1 LESNSEGE
9 LLMSLKKL
17 EKRVAELEHKIE
29 DLLRLVDMEK
39 APFSYLVLES
49 NLTSNQVDGIYDL
62 MDDFRNYI
70 RAGHK
75 IKHPDFEE
83 ELYKIV
89 PSKQTDYHFAQ
100 DVVSSLNDEGR
111 YTDVY
116 KALKKSGMNI

>member
-1 LESNSEGE
+1 MESNIEGE
-9 LLMSLKKL
+9 LLMAPKIL
-17 EKRVAELEHKIE
+17 EKRVEELEHKIE

-49 NLTSNQVDGIYDL
+49 NLTINQVDGIYNL

-89 PSKQTDYHFAQ
+89 ASKKGDYHFAQ
-100 DVVSSLNDEGR
+100 DVVSSLNSEGR
-111 YTDVY
+111 YTDLY
-116 KALKKSGMNI
+116 KALKKSGMDI

>member
-1 LESNSEGE
+1 
-9 LLMSLKKL
+9 MSSKKL
-17 EKRVAELEHKIE
+17 EKRVGELEHKIE

-49 NLTSNQVDGIYDL
+49 NLTSNQVDEICDL

-89 PSKQTDYHFAQ
+89 PSKQGDYHFAQ
-100 DVVSSLNDEGR
+100 DVVGSLNDEGR

-116 KALKKSGMNI
+116 KALKKSGMDI

>member
-1 LESNSEGE
+1 MESNSEGE
-9 LLMSLKKL
+9 LLMSSKKL
-17 EKRVAELEHKIE
+17 EKRVEELEHKIE

-49 NLTSNQVDGIYDL
+49 NLTGNQVDGIYDL

-75 IKHPDFEE
+75 IKHSDFEE

-89 PSKQTDYHFAQ
+89 PSKQGDYHFAQ
-100 DVVSSLNDEGR
+100 DVVGSLNDEGR

-116 KALKKSGMNI
+116 EALKKSGMDI